1 MESTIDDYV
10 APEDQLSR
18 TAERAQRHG
27 LAEGKPQMSLL
38 MDFGK
43 ALKGACR
50 GLQEG
55 ADKYGR
61 GDWKKGMPQNEIIDS
76 LLRHLEAHVGGEI
89 VDPTS
94 NTGATHLDKVLNNA
108 LLLSQLHGE

>member
-1 MESTIDDYV
+1 MEGVRSDNL
-10 APEDQLSR
+10 AGQNPLSNS
-18 TAERAQRHG
+18 AERAQRHG

-61 GDWKKGMPQNEIIDS
+61 GDWKKGMPQSEIIDS
-76 LLRHLEAHVGGEI
+76 LLRHLEAHVSGEI

-94 NTGATHLDKVLNNA
+94 KTGATHLDKVLNNA